1 MFFNEKVK
9 DTSSSIIQFLLREKV
24 EILSNLIS
32 ENSEHLDIDVFYQS
46 NSPSAIFVG
55 TFRAHHSQ
63 SSRGALTS
71 ILFRLF
77 LHPPPPPSPSVG
89 LACYLFVKNLHF
101 ITSTT
106 HRRPNVDKSRL
117 NNLLSLLRPRESFLS
132 SFVLILWNRRIRNL
146 NRQINNTDKS
156 SK

>member
-32 ENSEHLDIDVFYQS
+32 ENSKHLDIIDVFYQS

-55 TFRAHHSQ
+55 TFQAHHSQ
-63 SSRGALTS
+63 SSRGALKS

-77 LHPPPPPSPSVG
+77 LHPPLSFCWTRV
-89 LACYLFVKNLHF
+89 
-101 ITSTT
+101 
-106 HRRPNVDKSRL
+106 
-117 NNLLSLLRPRESFLS
+117 LSLCKQSAFYHVHYTQEAKCR
-132 SFVLILWNRRIRNL
+132 
-146 NRQINNTDKS
+146 
-156 SK
+156 